1 MCTKICAQLMAVKL
15 IRVEQTISPIW
26 RDVRTLAVSTM
37 RNGRL
42 ITRRHP
48 WIMDLVQ
55 GRNFIVLILVWC
67 LCLGL
72 RDLRGTRHPLPK
84 LGTWNFDTRIR
95 EDICVAWS
103 KRRKER
109 NVKLI
114 FPILLLTSA
123 LNFILEIIIIISWFV
138 GKKNWIVRPIQQ
150 TIRDNFNHYYCS
162 QLTISIVCVSV
173 ESLIEKQ
180 RFNILRA

>member
-1 MCTKICAQLMAVKL
+1 MAVKL

-114 FPILLLTSA
+114 FPILLILLTSA